1 MAVRQLF
8 NILARTLNAMSLKD
22 MEAERR
28 ARVHNLNMEN
38 TVSIAPTEGRETRGM
53 RGEKGKDEMG

>member
-8 NILARTLNAMSLKD
+8 NILARMLKAMSLKD

-28 ARVHNLNMEN
+28 ARVHNLNTEN
-38 TVSIAPTEGRETRGM
+38 TVSTAPTEGRETRGM
-53 RGEKGKDEMG
+53 RGERGKDGMG